1 MGSISSNISSN
12 NLKNDN
18 QPITQRLVSID
29 LLRGL
34 VMVLMTLDHT
44 RNFFSNVGF
53 NPLDIDQSNIPLF
66 LTRSME

>member
-1 MGSISSNISSN
+1 MPISSNISSN